1 MVLNSAGFDRIG
13 HVQLG
18 GGPEGEDLTESQLG
32 QVGVRSGWMVAAVG
46 EDNGS
51 QFTQES
57 GMSCIPPDYFI
68 FKDCS

>member
-1 MVLNSAGFDRIG
+1 MVLNSAGFDRVG

-18 GGPEGEDLTESQLG
+18 GEPVSEELTESQVG

-51 QFTQES
+51 QFTQGS
-57 GMSCIPPDYFI
+57 GMSLL
-68 FKDCS
+68 